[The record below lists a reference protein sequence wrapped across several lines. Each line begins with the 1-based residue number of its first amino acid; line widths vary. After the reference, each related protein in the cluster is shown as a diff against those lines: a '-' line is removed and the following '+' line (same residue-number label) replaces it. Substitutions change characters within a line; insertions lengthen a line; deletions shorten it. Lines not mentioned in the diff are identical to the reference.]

1 MYGDENSGHCEEIVG
16 EVEGEPSQWCP
27 GPALTE
33 LEERELREEYHR
45 PSSPANCER
54 EEGARLAV
62 LVLARAEME
71 PGEEVSEGPEPVPE
85 EDCGDLQ
92 HPAHQ
97 AVPHPPGV
105 GLAGLGAEVSLG

>member
-1 MYGDENSGHCEEIVG
+1 MYGGENSGHCEEIVG

-62 LVLARAEME
+62 LILARAEVE
-71 PGEEVSEGPEPVPE
+71 EGDEVSEGPEPVPQ
-85 EDCGDLQ
+85 EDGGHLQ
-92 HPAHQ
+92 HPAEA
-97 AVPHPPGV
+97 AVQDPAEVGV
-105 GLAGLGAEVSLG
+105 AGL